1 MTERKRRVE
10 DLLESMGRMVVP
22 VADESEAERE
32 QVIDALN
39 SRLDLARTTG
49 SATRARRWLFAS
61 AAAALCLSTGL
72 AFAHF
77 RRAEAPL
84 RGASA
89 QAPQSVVFKRGDAV
103 HTDTGETRA
112 GLLENGAQVKLGAGT
127 DLTVSALLPGTDELV
142 LDRGRVDLSVPKLH
156 SGHTLSVTTPDST
169 VTVRGTRFSVEVV
182 IEGSRAITSVEVT
195 QGSVWV
201 RQGDAR
207 LVLEAG
213 SHWSSRAPEA
223 SRAPS
228 EQSAASAPTEA
239 VSPTSS
245 TPSPSAAA
253 RPEVSA
259 ARSSASRSASPT
271 PADAHPLSAAEQS
284 TLAQENDLYQAASR
298 ASREGNDALAIA
310 DLNNLLTR
318 YPNSPMAQNARVD
331 RFRALNRSG
340 RVEEAVAQARRYL
353 ADYPNGFARDEAKA
367 LVLQSLAS
375 P

>member
-10 DLLESMGRMVVP
+10 DMLENMGRMVVP

-32 QVIDALN
+32 QVVDAVN
-39 SRLDLARTTG
+39 RKLDMTHALRG
-49 SATRARRWLFAS
+49 GRGRQRWLFAA
-61 AAAALCLSTGL
+61 AAAALCLSAGL

-77 RRAEAPL
+77 RRTEPPLQVAVVQAAP
-84 RGASA
+84 AD
-89 QAPQSVVFKRGDAV
+89 VFKRGDAL
-103 HTDTGETRA
+103 HTDAQETRT
-112 GLLENGAQVKLGAGT
+112 GTLEDGAKVKLSGGT
-127 DLTVSALLPGTDELV
+127 EVTVSALLPGTDELV
-142 LDRGRVDLSVPKLH
+142 LDRGRVDLTVPKLR

-182 IEGSRAITSVEVT
+182 IEGSRATTSVDVT

-213 SHWSSRAPEA
+213 SHWSSRAL
-223 SRAPS
+223 APPALPA
-228 EQSAASAPTEA
+228 EHVAPAASEPAGLVPPASA
-239 VSPTSS
+239 VHAETNQSKV
-245 TPSPSAAA
+245 AAA
-253 RPEVSA
+253 LGP
-259 ARSSASRSASPT
+259 SRG
-271 PADAHPLSAAEQS
+271 PADAHSPPTVELS

-298 ASREGNDALAIA
+298 AAREGNDSLTIA
-310 DLNNLLTR
+310 DLNSLLLH
-318 YPNSPMAQNARVD
+318 YPNSPLAQNARVD